1 MHGESRRDTPL
12 IQESDGGLNWSL
24 SFGSMQAKGRG
35 DAGGGVVLEC
45 NGREG
50 TGNIINTE
58 GVHSGAGPCIVKEDS
73 HMIQVAAGASWYNTM
88 RDLA

>member
-1 MHGESRRDTPL
+1 
-12 IQESDGGLNWSL
+12 
-24 SFGSMQAKGRG
+24 MQAKGRG

-58 GVHSGAGPCIVKEDS
+58 GVHSGAGPCIVKEPS
-73 HMIQVAAGASWYNTM
+73 KIVI
-88 RDLA
+88 